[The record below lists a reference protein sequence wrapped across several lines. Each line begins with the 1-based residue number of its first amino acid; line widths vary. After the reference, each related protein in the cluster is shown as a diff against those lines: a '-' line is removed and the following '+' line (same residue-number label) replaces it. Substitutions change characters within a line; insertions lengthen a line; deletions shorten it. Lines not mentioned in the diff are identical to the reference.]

1 MSKRTYKEDLE
12 SKGLSKDDGAYDV
25 MYAVEQCHKAFTML
39 NDWQRAKIQNVWGV
53 KFIAE
58 LERFGRYTERQ
69 SKLVQEPAIMN
80 VEPHPLDAEPDSSDE
95 DLKKADMYDDA
106 EAYAERMHP

>member
-1 MSKRTYKEDLE
+1 MSRRTYEEDLVT
-12 SKGLSKDDGAYDV
+12 KGLSKDDGAFDV
-25 MYAVEQCHKAFTML
+25 MYAVEKCHKAFTML
-39 NDWQRAKIQNVWGV
+39 SDGQRLKIQSIWGI

-69 SKLVQEPAIMN
+69 SKLVQEP
-80 VEPHPLDAEPDSSDE
+80 HPLDAEPDSSDE
-95 DLKKADMYDDA
+95 DLKKADAYDSA